1 MRSNNHNSKS
11 IIPASQLEILDDDSV
26 SAAQLAQVWARRA
39 YELAEEPPPAV
50 TGQTLD
56 LLVFWLG
63 RERYGIEVNNVCE
76 IFPVQQLTPV
86 PRTPNFVAG
95 VFSARGRIIS
105 VIDLRAFLNLSGSVG
120 IGPEKSETNQAK
132 IIVVTN
138 TDLTSATAQM
148 EVGILVE
155 EITDVVTLFEKDI
168 EPPLTTHTGAHPEY
182 LWGISADMLA
192 VLNLNAILND
202 KQLIVSEEL
211 R

>member
-1 MRSNNHNSKS
+1 MRSNNRNSKS
-11 IIPASQLEILDDDSV
+11 LAPTFHPEILEDGPV
-26 SAAQLAQVWARRA
+26 SAAQLAHVWARRA
-39 YELAEEPPPAV
+39 YELAKEPPPEV
-50 TGQTLD
+50 TGETLD
-56 LLVFWLG
+56 LLVFWMG
-63 RERYGIEVNNVCE
+63 SEQYGIEVSNVRE
-76 IFPVQQLTPV
+76 IFPAQQLTPV

-105 VIDLRAFLNLSGSVG
+105 VIDLRAFLGLSRSGG
-120 IGPEKSETNQAK
+120 NKPEKPDKDQAK

-138 TDLTSATAQM
+138 NDFTAAHI

-155 EITDVVTLFEKDI
+155 EVTDVVTLFEKDI

-182 LWGISADMLA
+182 LRGITADMLA
-192 VLNLNAILND
+192 VLNLDAILND